1 MICEKDKGDVCLEII
16 QHVLSETPC
25 FHVSVYHPL
34 SGLPP
39 ARWRPLPHNDTEK
52 VETAAK
58 VSVSLEVEFHG
69 RLRITTAT
77 RLQKQSMGF
86 SPVTL
91 VKQFVLR
98 EKAGAQKLKNDQSK
112 HCSSSTILLC
122 WFQGIKTQ
130 RQSSVTK
137 DAHWGPGICW
147 AGFALVRRSRDKIHS
162 PFSKTTISNVL

>member
-1 MICEKDKGDVCLEII
+1 M
-16 QHVLSETPC
+16 PC
-25 FHVSVYHPL
+25 FPCIC
-34 SGLPP
+34 LPWHKLTTLRL
-39 ARWRPLPHNDTEK
+39 ATNSLKTSTRYNTKK

-58 VSVSLEVEFHG
+58 VSVSLEMEFHG

-86 SPVTL
+86 SPITL

-122 WFQGIKTQ
+122 WFQGIKSQ
-130 RQSSVTK
+130 HQSSVMK
-137 DAHWGPGICW
+137 DAHQMPRIC
-147 AGFALVRRSRDKIHS
+147 
-162 PFSKTTISNVL
+162 